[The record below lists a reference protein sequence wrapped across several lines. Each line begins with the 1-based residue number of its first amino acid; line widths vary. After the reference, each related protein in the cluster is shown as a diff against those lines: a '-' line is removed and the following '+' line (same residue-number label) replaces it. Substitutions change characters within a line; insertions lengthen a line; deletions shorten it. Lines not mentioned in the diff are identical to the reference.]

1 MKDFPLPV
9 RSIGPG
15 SQPTEGDEASTIDM
29 PRDVEVFNM
38 PYIPDVADKAAAREC
53 RDVLA
58 RLASDLEG
66 WNPAETL
73 GGPTLDLAGVSPAAI
88 ELVNQ
93 MLGEGEV
100 GVRIVDGRD
109 VRIQESVFTGLWRV
123 REFDTAGRLV
133 RDGIEAAGLP
143 TEALRV
149 LRTRTTE
156 EVGDVAIPEGAMNVA
171 PIVTELRAQMKA
183 WRPGRPAHV
192 INLTLLPVSPVD
204 LQVIDSVLGS
214 GAVAMISRGFGNCH
228 VSATRLRNVWRVQ
241 YYNAMKTLI
250 LNTVVITELPEEVIA
265 APEDIH
271 DTRERFDEL
280 ITWIEEAWE
289 L

>member
-9 RSIGPG
+9 RGIGPG

-29 PRDVEVFNM
+29 PREVEVFAM
-38 PYIPDVADKAAAREC
+38 PYVPDVADSAAAREC

-58 RLASDLEG
+58 RLARAMARWD
-66 WNPAETL
+66 PDETL

-93 MLGEGEV
+93 MMGEGEV
-100 GVRIVDGRD
+100 GIRIADGRD
-109 VRIQESVFTGLWRV
+109 VRIQESVFTGLWRL
-123 REFDTAGRLV
+123 REFDAAGRLV
-133 RDGIEAAGLP
+133 RDTIEAAGVP
-143 TEALRV
+143 TEALTV
-149 LRTRTTE
+149 LRSHTTE

-171 PIVTELRAQMKA
+171 PIITELRAQMKS

-241 YYNAMKTLI
+241 YFNAMKTLI
-250 LNTVVITELPEEVIA
+250 LNTVVITQLPEEVIA
-265 APEDIH
+265 APEDIR

-280 ITWIEEAWE
+280 LTWVEEAWE